1 MTLLPSTTRRLR
13 FTLVLVVASL
23 FTATFNDAASV
34 SAATVAPCTTH
45 DHLSAK
51 YVSPNGASGW
61 FYFLIAF
68 TNSGATSCTL
78 SGVPRAQPV
87 RGSGETP
94 VGPAAAY
101 QPTDGVTRKTVVL
114 HAHGGKVYVEYYVNN
129 EGNFSISRC
138 GPAAA
143 DGVELRPSG
152 LGDFYVPI
160 SRLGAT
166 EVCRR
171 LASTRVGALSSTTY

>member
-23 FTATFNDAASV
+23 FTATSNGAASAG
-34 SAATVAPCTTH
+34 AATIARCTTH

-87 RGSGETP
+87 QGSGETP